1 MNISRK
7 KEKVFSPKQLGMD
20 NLRDLGLDNSRLT
33 LNKKIYN
40 LKEEDINDKFKK
52 GVRYGK

>member
-1 MNISRK
+1 
-7 KEKVFSPKQLGMD
+7 MD

-52 GVRYGK
+52 GVRYGIK

>member
-1 MNISRK
+1 
-7 KEKVFSPKQLGMD
+7 MD

-33 LNKKIYN
+33 LNKKTYN
-40 LKEEDINDKFKK
+40 LKEEDINNKFKK